1 MTYIKL
7 LLTAFFWGG
16 TFIAGKGIADTV
28 DPYSAAFLRFAIA
41 SFFLVCLTLKT
52 QKKLPGLNRQQAV
65 LVFFSGL
72 TGIFAYNLFFFTGLG
87 IINANRASL
96 IIATNPIFISLAA
109 ALLFKDKLTPGKGIG
124 LVLSVTGALLIIS
137 EGDLRSILT
146 SGIGRGEL
154 AIFGC
159 VFSWVSYSILG
170 KPLMTHLSPL
180 TCVCYSSL
188 AGTAMLLVPALGSGM
203 LGKLSGYGVPE
214 WGSLFYLGFFGTVLG
229 FYWDYQG
236 IRTIGPT
243 RSGVFINFVPVS
255 ALILSYFILGETVTP
270 DILMGALLVVTGVY
284 LTNHSKTA
292 TGTKDRQSHGTSKI
306 KTVGKDVSG

>member
-16 TFIAGKGIADTV
+16 TFIAGRGIAGTV

-41 SFFLVCLTLKT
+41 SFFLLILTLKT
-52 QKKLPGLNRQQAV
+52 EKKLPGLNLQQAV

-87 IINANRASL
+87 MINANRASL

-109 ALLFKDKLTPGKGIG
+109 ALLFKDKLTPRKGIG

-137 EGDLRSILT
+137 EGNLSSILT
-146 SGIGRGEL
+146 SGIGKGEL

-159 VFSWVSYSILG
+159 VISWVSYSILG
-170 KPLMTHLSPL
+170 KPLMAGLSPL
-180 TCVCYSSL
+180 VSVCYSSL
-188 AGTAMLLVPALGSGM
+188 AGTVMLLVPAIANGM
-203 LGKLSGYGVPE
+203 AGKVSGYGIPE

-229 FYWDYQG
+229 FYWYYQG

-255 ALILSYFILGETVTP
+255 ALILSYFILDETVTA
-270 DILMGALLVVTGVY
+270 DILVGAALVVSGVY
-284 LTNHSKTA
+284 LTNMTRSE
-292 TGTKDRQSHGTSKI
+292 TGSPAGQPNKPSGI
-306 KTVGKDVSG
+306 KPADENVSG